1 MDTAKRKGNH
11 MKQEEKTIVIHQ
23 PDFMPYLGFFDRLL
37 HADTYVV
44 LETAQYVNGTSKS
57 WMNRDKI
64 KTEKGEQWIT
74 VCVKKAPRETNIK
87 DILLIDDGKWQ
98 KNNLGLFHQNYRKAE
113 YYREIMP
120 YVEALY
126 GKNYDYF
133 WDFSFASIKMLI
145 ELFDID
151 IEIIFSSDLN
161 PQGKNNDMIV
171 DIMNKLGARTYLS
184 GTGAADYYDP
194 AVYERAGIRVIW
206 QEFVHPV
213 YPQQFGAFIPY
224 LSSIDLLFNCGI
236 EQSRKILRNPGGNA

>member
-1 MDTAKRKGNH
+1 

-44 LETAQYVNGTSKS
+44 LEVAQYVNGTSKS

-64 KTEKGEQWIT
+64 KTAKGEQWIT
-74 VCVKKAPRETNIK
+74 VCVKKAPRETQIK
-87 DILLIDDGKWQ
+87 DILLLDDGKWQ
-98 KNNLGLFHQNYRKAE
+98 KNNLGLLHQNYRKAP
-113 YYREIMP
+113 YYHEIMP
-120 YVEALY
+120 YVERLY
-126 GKNYDYF
+126 GGSYTHF
-133 WDFSFASIKMLI
+133 WQFGFASIQMLL
-145 ELFDID
+145 ELFAID
-151 IEIIFSSDLN
+151 IEIVFSSDLH

-171 DIMNKLGARTYLS
+171 DIMQKLGARTYLS

-206 QEFVHPV
+206 QSFEHPV
-213 YPQQFGAFIPY
+213 YPQQFGDFIPY

-236 EQSRKILRNPGGNA
+236 AESGRILRGMTGNGRGE

>member
-1 MDTAKRKGNH
+1 M
-11 MKQEEKTIVIHQ
+11 
-23 PDFMPYLGFFDRLL
+23 
-37 HADTYVV
+37 
-44 LETAQYVNGTSKS
+44 
-57 WMNRDKI
+57 
-64 KTEKGEQWIT
+64 
-74 VCVKKAPRETNIK
+74 
-87 DILLIDDGKWQ
+87 
-98 KNNLGLFHQNYRKAE
+98 LFRS
-113 YYREIMP
+113 
-120 YVEALY
+120 VEALY

>member
-1 MDTAKRKGNH
+1 MRRRCEEGKMSGK
-11 MKQEEKTIVIHQ
+11 EKTIVIHQ

-44 LETAQYVNGTSKS
+44 LETAQYVNGTSRS

-74 VCVKKAPRETNIK
+74 VCVKKAPRETQIK
-87 DILLIDDGKWQ
+87 DILLLDDGRWQ
-98 KNNLGLFHQNYRKAE
+98 KNNLGLLHQNYRKAQ

-120 YVEALY
+120 YVEKLY
-126 GKNYDYF
+126 HGSYVYF
-133 WDFSFASIKMLI
+133 WEFSFASIKMLI
-145 ELFDID
+145 ELFGIE
-151 IEIIFSSDLN
+151 IEIIFSSDLD

-171 DIMNKLGARTYLS
+171 DIMKKLGASIYLS

-194 AVYERAGIRVIW
+194 SVYEKAGIEVIW
-206 QEFVHPV
+206 QKFTHPV
-213 YPQQFGAFIPY
+213 YPQQFGGFIPY

-236 EQSRKILRNPGGNA
+236 EKSRRILRGEA